1 MSADI
6 RILAVVPVYN
16 HGPTLAGVVRGL
28 MARASHILV
37 VDDGSADAHLWGELP
52 FSPHG
57 DALAHDGKSGLF
69 QEHASGGWG
78 AAPDP
83 AGGNDFPRTPSLG
96 DTPPDAD
103 LSKSAPRLYLER
115 HERNRGKGAALL
127 TAARF
132 AARHGFSHMVTL
144 DADGQHDPADYPL
157 FERKI
162 REDALCL
169 WMGAR
174 NFSTDNVPFSSR
186 FGRAFSNF
194 WVRLETGLP
203 LTDTQS
209 GFRAY
214 PVALLQ
220 TLSFTER
227 RYSFEVEVLARAA
240 WAGFRAGEIPVS
252 VHYPPAGERVSHF
265 RVLYDNLLISLLHTR
280 LVIRASLPIPG
291 RRVVEDETGRVSL
304 LRPVASLKLL
314 VSLRRTPRLLGLS
327 AALGFALSA
336 LPLVGLHTILI
347 LWATGRLRLNKPTA
361 LAAGQLCIPP
371 VIPAVCVE
379 VGHYL
384 RHGRF
389 LTETSWQT
397 LGYEA
402 PQRIWEWILG
412 SLPTAV
418 VGGVLIGGLVF
429 AGAWLARRSITPSEE
444 RT

>member
-16 HGPTLAGVVRGL
+16 HGLTLAGVVRGL
-28 MARASHILV
+28 MTRVPHILV
-37 VDDGSADAHLWGELP
+37 VDDGSADAHLWADLP
-52 FSPHG
+52 FAPHG
-57 DALAHDGKSGLF
+57 DAPLPDN
-69 QEHASGGWG
+69 ASGSGNGFAPGGVSDG
-78 AAPDP
+78 ASVCEPVP
-83 AGGNDFPRTPSLG
+83 G
-96 DTPPDAD
+96 
-103 LSKSAPRLYLER
+103 PRLWLER
-115 HERNRGKGAALL
+115 HERNQGKGAAIL

-132 AARHGFSHMVTL
+132 AARHGFSHIVTL
-144 DADGQHDPADYPL
+144 DADGQHDPADFSL

-169 WMGAR
+169 WVGAR
-174 NFSTDNVPFSSR
+174 NFNTGNVPFSSR
-186 FGRAFSNF
+186 FGRVFSNF

-214 PVALLQ
+214 PTALFGSF
-220 TLSFTER
+220 SFTER

-240 WAGFRAGEIPVS
+240 WAGFRVGEIPVS

-265 RVLYDNLLISLLHTR
+265 RALYDNLLISLLHTR

-291 RRVVEDETGRVSL
+291 RRVVKGEDGRVSL
-304 LRPVASLKLL
+304 LRPLASLRLL
-314 VSLRRTPRLLGLS
+314 VSLRRTPRILGLS
-327 AALGFALSA
+327 AALGFALGA
-336 LPLVGLHTILI
+336 LPLVGLHTILT

-379 VGHYL
+379 IGHYL

-389 LTETSWQT
+389 LTEISWQT

-402 PQRIWEWILG
+402 PQRLWEWLLG
-412 SLPTAV
+412 SLPTAAA
-418 VGGVLIGGLVF
+418 GALLLGGLVF
-429 AGAWLARRSITPSEE
+429 AGAWLARRSVSPSEE
-444 RT
+444 GA